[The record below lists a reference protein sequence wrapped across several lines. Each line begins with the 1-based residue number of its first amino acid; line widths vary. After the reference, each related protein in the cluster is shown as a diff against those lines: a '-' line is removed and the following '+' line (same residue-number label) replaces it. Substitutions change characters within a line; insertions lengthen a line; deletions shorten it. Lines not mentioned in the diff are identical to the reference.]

1 MRIEFLDNTLQLH
14 HYLISSISVF
24 PSHTNTKITSK
35 HNTIQASSSSL
46 SFFLSNLDLILSSL
60 VISIC
65 KSSIAAILLLLLLQW
80 QPPSKNPLFRSS
92 WFPSQNQ
99 SNRRPRIQKHPK
111 LPSQRKPRS
120 LKPESL
126 PVLESPL
133 LTLLTKRY
141 YYYY

>member
-1 MRIEFLDNTLQLH
+1 MRVEFLDITLQLH
-14 HYLISSISVF
+14 HYLISSISIF
-24 PSHTNTKITSK
+24 LSHTNTKITSK

-65 KSSIAAILLLLLLQW
+65 KSSIAVLVQW
-80 QPPSKNPLFRSS
+80 RPPSKNPLFPSRS
-92 WFPSQNQ
+92 FRSQNQ
-99 SNRRPRIQKHPK
+99 SNRRPRIQKQHPK

-120 LKPESL
+120 LKPESP

-133 LTLLTKRY
+133 HTLLTRRY
-141 YYYY
+141 YYYYY

>member
-35 HNTIQASSSSL
+35 HSTIQASSSL
-46 SFFLSNLDLILSSL
+46 SFFLSILDLNLSSL

-65 KSSIAAILLLLLLQW
+65 KSSIAALLFLQW
-80 QPPSKNPLFRSS
+80 RLPSKNPLFPSS
-92 WFPSQNQ
+92 WFRSQNQ
-99 SNRRPRIQKHPK
+99 SNRRPRIQKHQK

-141 YYYY
+141 YYYYY